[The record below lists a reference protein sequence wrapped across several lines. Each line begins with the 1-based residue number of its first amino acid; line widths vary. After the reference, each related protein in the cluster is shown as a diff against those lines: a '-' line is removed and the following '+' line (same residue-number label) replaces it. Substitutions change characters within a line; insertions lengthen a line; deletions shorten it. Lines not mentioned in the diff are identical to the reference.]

1 MANSEELAPA
11 RTLNPFQANKKKN
24 SLFKRIKRDKY
35 YLFML
40 AVPVII
46 LIIFRIIPIVG
57 NVIAFRRYTMG
68 GFMFGDSW
76 VGLRY
81 FERFMSDPMFWTAFK
96 NSIVLS
102 IMGLVINFP
111 LPIIFALL
119 INEIRHNF
127 FKRFTQTISY
137 LPRFL
142 STVIVV
148 GMLREI
154 LSPDSGVINILLGF
168 LGIEPIYFLND
179 PTWFR
184 FIYISSNTWQF
195 TGYNAIIYLAA
206 LTSINPE
213 LYEASEMDGAGR
225 FAKMI
230 HVSIPGIMT
239 TIVYLLL
246 LNIGY
251 MLMLGFDKS
260 LLLYTP
266 SNSSTSDII
275 ETYVYRMGLERNNIS
290 YAAAAGLFGSTIAVF
305 LLTTSNAISKK
316 LTDISFF

>member
-1 MANSEELAPA
+1 MANPEPSIAIA
-11 RTLNPFQANKKKN
+11 ASKRSK
-24 SLFKRIKRDKY
+24 LFKRFSKDKY
-35 YLFML
+35 YYFML
-40 AVPVII
+40 LIPLVI
-46 LIIFRIIPIVG
+46 LIIFRIIPVVG
-57 NVIAFRRYTMG
+57 NVIAFRRYTVG
-68 GFMFGDSW
+68 GFMYGESW
-76 VGLRY
+76 VGFRY
-81 FERFMSDPMFWTAFK
+81 FERFISDPMFWTAFK
-96 NSIVLS
+96 NSLVLS
-102 IMGLVINFP
+102 IMGLTINFP

-119 INEIRHNF
+119 INEINQTL

-154 LSPDSGVINILLGF
+154 LSPDSGVINIMLGYI
-168 LGIEPIYFLND
+168 GIEPIYFLNEAAWYR
-179 PTWFR
+179 T
-184 FIYISSNTWQF
+184 IYVASNTWQF

-213 LYEASEMDGAGR
+213 LYEAAEMDGAKR

-230 HVSIPGIMT
+230 HVSVPGIMT
-239 TIVYLLL
+239 TIIYLLL
-246 LNIGY
+246 LNLGY
-251 MLMLGFDKS
+251 MLMLGYDKS

-266 SNSSTSDII
+266 SNASTADII
-275 ETYVYRMGLERNNIS
+275 ETYVYRMGLERNNFS

>member
-1 MANSEELAPA
+1 MANPEASIVPAAP
-11 RTLNPFQANKKKN
+11 
-24 SLFKRIKRDKY
+24 KRNGIIKRLKKDKY
-35 YLFML
+35 YYFML
-40 AVPVII
+40 VIPFII
-46 LIIFRIIPIVG
+46 LIVFRVLPVVG
-57 NVIAFRRYTMG
+57 NVIAFRRYTVG
-68 GFMFGDSW
+68 GPMFGESW
-76 VGLRY
+76 AGLRY
-81 FERFMSDPMFWTAFK
+81 FERFISDPMFWTAFK
-96 NSIVLS
+96 NSLILS
-102 IMGLVINFP
+102 ITGLVINFP

-119 INEIRHNF
+119 INEIDNMLFR
-127 FKRFTQTISY
+127 RFTQTISY

-154 LSPDSGVINILLGF
+154 LSPDSGVINIILSN
-168 LGIEPIYFLND
+168 LGIEPIYFLNEA
-179 PTWFR
+179 PWFR
-184 FIYISSNTWQF
+184 IIYIVSNTWQF

-213 LYEASEMDGAGR
+213 LYEAAEMDGAKR

-230 HVSIPGIMT
+230 NISIPGIMT
-239 TIVYLLL
+239 TVIYLLL

-251 MLMLGFDKS
+251 MLMLGLDKS

-266 SNSSTSDII
+266 SNASTADII
-275 ETYVYRMGLERNNIS
+275 ETYVYRMGIERNNFS